1 MCPVWSGMCDYHEAD
16 LGHFIHIF
24 LGHHD
29 VCGHISCE
37 PLLGKPQK
45 DSFLHPAAGCSHD
58 GSTDH
63 RFCDWSSIWIIG
75 NVHADH
81 GLHLQF
87 LSSALVGPH
96 LSHQVGVPVKS
107 YKLNGTS

>member
-1 MCPVWSGMCDYHEAD
+1 MRPVWSGMWHYYEAD

-24 LGHHD
+24 LGHPN

-45 DSFLHPAAGCSHD
+45 GSFLHWAPGCFHG
-58 GSTDH
+58 GSSNLG
-63 RFCDWSSIWIIG
+63 FCDWPRIWIW
-75 NVHADH
+75 NVHADD
-81 GLHLQF
+81 GLHLQC
-87 LSSALVGPH
+87 LSSALMGPH
-96 LSHQVGVPVKS
+96 LSHQIGVPVKS